1 MAFLDQP
8 AGRLPGTGIVV
19 EVKPRI
25 RLREVAAP
33 KRQERKTGGLKL
45 HKTRIVIQR
54 VRHDQRVDAS
64 ALHHAH
70 IAVLIRQIVVGDE
83 Q

>member
-8 AGRLPGTGIVV
+8 AGSLMRTGVVV
-19 EVKPRI
+19 EVKPRV
-25 RLREVAAP
+25 RLRKVAAP
-33 KRQERKTGGLKL
+33 ERQERKTGGLQL
-45 HKTRIVIQR
+45 LKTGIVIQR